1 MLYQTT
7 PIEIGFNKL
16 QNVWVEINVPKG
28 TEPGTY
34 TGKLKVTADGIK
46 EPLEFTYTLNVQDA
60 ELPDAKEFENGFD
73 IELWQYPYSS
83 AEYYNVEPFSEK
95 HLEIMKSSML
105 KYKEIGGHAITTS
118 IVEDAWNAQTYS
130 KNDVHYPSMIKWT
143 KKADGTFEYDYT
155 HFR

>member
-1 MLYQTT
+1 MVL
-7 PIEIGFNKL
+7 
-16 QNVWVEINVPKG
+16 
-28 TEPGTY
+28 TY
-34 TGKLKVTADGIK
+34 LKMCIRD
-46 EPLEFTYTLNVQDA
+46 
-60 ELPDAKEFENGFD
+60 
-73 IELWQYPYSS
+73 S
-83 AEYYNVEPFSEK
+83 YNVEPFSEK

-155 HFR
+155 HFDKWVKFNKELGIGDKIVLYSIAPVSYTHLYIILGH